1 MKKNGKLYTA
11 KKGSF
16 IVRKADGFVMGT
28 DIDLGSAD
36 SIENYEEREYTQ
48 EEYDAYCKKVGIKN
62 HDSYTPTKRA
72 AKVAE

>member
-1 MKKNGKLYTA
+1 
-11 KKGSF
+11 
-16 IVRKADGFVMGT
+16 MGT